1 MNTQKVLSDTNNLL
15 YIVVLK
21 IYPKCYTNLGKE
33 EKESKDKS
41 LVRTYRILIL

>member
-1 MNTQKVLSDTNNLL
+1 MVLF
-15 YIVVLK
+15 LK
-21 IYPKCYTNLGKE
+21 RKSILKCYTNLGKE